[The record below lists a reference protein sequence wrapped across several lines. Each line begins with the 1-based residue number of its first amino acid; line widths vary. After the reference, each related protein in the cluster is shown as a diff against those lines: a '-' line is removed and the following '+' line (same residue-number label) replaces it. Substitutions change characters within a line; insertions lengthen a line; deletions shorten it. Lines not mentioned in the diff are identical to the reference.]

1 MPKGWEEEVREIL
14 ERAGELEARS
24 PKRAV
29 EPPTTRGAGLNPV
42 STLGDAVKRRFASP
56 REMVVTAMILVVAA
70 LLLTIVPFGRYVSP
84 YLAGVGAVIL
94 VAAYARSLM
103 SGAGRS
109 SGLGMW
115 RGRVVQGGRSGLLKR
130 LFGRRGRRF

>member
-24 PKRAV
+24 PRRV
-29 EPPTTRGAGLNPV
+29 IETPSTRGTGVNPV

-109 SGLGMW
+109 GGPAMW
-115 RGRVVQGGRSGLLKR
+115 RGRVVQSGRPGLLER
-130 LFGRRGRRF
+130 LFGRRGKRR